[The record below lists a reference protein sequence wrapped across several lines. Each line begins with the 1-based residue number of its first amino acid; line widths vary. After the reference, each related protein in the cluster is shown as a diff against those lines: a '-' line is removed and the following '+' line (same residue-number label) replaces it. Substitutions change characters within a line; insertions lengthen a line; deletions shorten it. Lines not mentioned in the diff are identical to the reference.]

1 MVLTSAQRVLVDR
14 WLPGAELVA
23 DLSWPEALTRVL
35 HLRSGEVDAVV
46 KAGGEVTGHH
56 IGREITAG
64 RELTGWGDG
73 LPELIDGS
81 AAQRVLALRYQPG
94 ALVQDTPAEGD
105 PAVFHAAGRLLA
117 RVHGS
122 AAPVTSADYPVTR
135 LARLRRML
143 PRVSPLLDPDLA
155 ARTAVAVDL
164 VHPDPEP
171 AVRTHG
177 DMQPRNWLVDEAAGT
192 VRLIDFG
199 RYALR
204 PAYTDLVRVVHRCPP
219 GDPRTHA
226 LLAGLGIPEPWELP
240 GWRAEN
246 LYQAV
251 MTVVWATDVGSPD
264 FAEEGRRMLRRTLD
278 GTMVR

>member
-1 MVLTSAQRVLVDR
+1 MVLTAAQRALVDR
-14 WLPGAELVA
+14 WVPGAELVA
-23 DLSWPEALTRVL
+23 DLSWPEALTRVW
-35 HLRSGEVDAVV
+35 HLRSGDVDAVV

-56 IGREITAG
+56 IGREIAAG
-64 RELTGWGDG
+64 RELTGLGDG
-73 LPELIDGS
+73 LPVLIDGS
-81 AAQRVLALRYQPG
+81 ATERVLALRYQPG
-94 ALVQDTPAEGD
+94 ALVQDTPAEAD

-122 AAPVTSADYPVTR
+122 AAAEISADYPTSR
-135 LARLRRML
+135 LDRLRRLL
-143 PRVSPLLDPDLA
+143 PRASTLLDPDLA
-155 ARTAVAVDL
+155 ARAAGAVGRIRPV
-164 VHPDPEP
+164 PEP

-177 DMQPRNWLVDEAAGT
+177 DMQPRNWLVDDAGT

-204 PAYTDLVRVVHRCPP
+204 PAYTDLVRVVHRFPP
-219 GDPRTHA
+219 GDPRVGA
-226 LLAGLGIPEPWELP
+226 LLAGLGGPEPWDLP
-240 GWRAEN
+240 GWWAEN

-264 FAEEGRRMLRRTLD
+264 FAEEGRGMLRRTLD